1 MSMTCKLSA
10 VSEVSLLLSSL
21 QLVREKD
28 QQVWIS
34 ALPSGLKLCI
44 ESPSRDLTGSGF
56 LPKDIFSEY
65 NVTGTAVEKMTSLMV
80 LLQCLS
86 IFTNSAVLALEFSE
100 ESADLSITLQETDRV
115 TACQIRCQDLV
126 DYVSFD
132 FEPQDHLI
140 LMPERLKDCLVV
152 DVYPSDHQPFVF
164 AMELHTAP
172 CKSRVELTF
181 NGSNFLMNSYQVSV
195 HHRHTYRLA
204 SLQTLQKSL
213 GISHSV
219 KLRWSSEGVMSVQ
232 CMRKLDN
239 IRKTWCNECDNW
251 LPPCIPRIFVKCTRT
266 R

>member
-44 ESPSRDLTGSGF
+44 ESPSRDLTAVSCQ
-56 LPKDIFSEY
+56 KIFSASTMLLEP
-65 NVTGTAVEKMTSLMV
+65 V

-140 LMPERLKDCLVV
+140 LMPERLKDCLGEFSEAGSHAQVVV

-239 IRKTWCNECDNW
+239 IRKTWLEFQLAPAFVPTDNDS
-251 LPPCIPRIFVKCTRT
+251 LH
-266 R
+266 

>member
-100 ESADLSITLQETDRV
+100 ESADLSITLQV
-115 TACQIRCQDLV
+115 A
-126 DYVSFD
+126 
-132 FEPQDHLI
+132 
-140 LMPERLKDCLVV
+140 
-152 DVYPSDHQPFVF
+152 
-164 AMELHTAP
+164 
-172 CKSRVELTF
+172 
-181 NGSNFLMNSYQVSV
+181 
-195 HHRHTYRLA
+195 
-204 SLQTLQKSL
+204 
-213 GISHSV
+213 
-219 KLRWSSEGVMSVQ
+219 
-232 CMRKLDN
+232 
-239 IRKTWCNECDNW
+239 
-251 LPPCIPRIFVKCTRT
+251 
-266 R
+266 